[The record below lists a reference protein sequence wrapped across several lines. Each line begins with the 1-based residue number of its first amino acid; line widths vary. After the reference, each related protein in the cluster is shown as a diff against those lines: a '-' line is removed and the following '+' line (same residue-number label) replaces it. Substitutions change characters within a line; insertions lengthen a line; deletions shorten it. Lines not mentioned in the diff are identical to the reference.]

1 MTLDGQVLLVH
12 QAQEVGLEQLA
23 LLDSQETGEL
33 LDREDLWVVQ
43 VLKAWPELGVSL
55 VNKVHSAALVH
66 LVRLET
72 LVLLEIQDPLV
83 PLDSKASRA
92 NLVSRELLGPLA
104 LLDSLDRLV
113 LLAKMGLLGRSVD
126 LVL

>member
-1 MTLDGQVLLVH
+1 
-12 QAQEVGLEQLA
+12 
-23 LLDSQETGEL
+23 
-33 LDREDLWVVQ
+33 
-43 VLKAWPELGVSL
+43 VSL